1 MRILAALAFTALS
14 AHAQQG
20 WWMQE
25 PIRLVQTNLRE
36 TDATLDPPHLVN
48 QLTDMRANVLLFG
61 MGGIVAYYPTTT
73 PFHYPSPYLPKG
85 RDMFGDVL
93 TAAHSRGVRVIG
105 RFDFSKTDKRVF
117 DAHPEWFFRQANG
130 EPVIYNG
137 LYSTCINGGYYRR
150 QALAILTE
158 ALTKYDVDGLFF
170 NMFGNQSRDYSG
182 RGVGLCHCAECQRRF
197 REMFHRELPDKPD
210 DDYRRFMFA
219 SSREVAAAIGD
230 LIHAKRP
237 AAGYFNY
244 IQQST
249 DGIMSESNTAVN
261 RPLPQWP
268 YTASDNVNRARNSE
282 PGKMAVDL
290 DMQFVDMWW
299 RFATVSPYEIT
310 SRIWQNIAN
319 GGALTFEVN
328 GTLDLQDR
336 QALNAAKPVFRWVA
350 EHAEYYSGQQNAARI
365 LLLGGSQNAGR
376 VFRTGEYR
384 GIFRLLTENHIPFA
398 VSDNTEILK
407 NRRFDVIIATDW
419 VPPELRRYAENGG
432 HVLIVSS
439 APPGF
444 PEFEP
449 VRTDSD
455 MKGYVRV
462 RDHAAFPS
470 LKDADLLLLDGRFTE
485 VRSQAPA
492 PLTLVP
498 PSMIGP
504 PEFVHIDQK
513 DTNIPAIVSARL
525 GKGSFTWMPW
535 DLGGLYYRLGLP
547 AHAALFRDVF
557 DRLEPRR
564 QLLTD
569 AHPLVE
575 MTLLHQNARTLLH
588 LVNFSGHADTAWFQ
602 PAPMRNIRIRLDGA
616 YKSAESIRSPGRLP
630 LEAHGGYSEFVLP
643 SLSDYEIIV
652 LRN

>member
-182 RGVGLCHCAECQRRF
+182 REVGLCHCAECQRRF

-310 SRIWQNIAN
+310 SRMWQNIAN

-350 EHAEYYSGQQNAARI
+350 EHAEYYSGQENAACI

-376 VFRTGEYR
+376 VFRANEYR

-407 NRRFDVIIATDW
+407 NRPFDLVIATDW
-419 VPPELRRYAENGG
+419 APPELRSYAENGG
-432 HVLIVSS
+432 HILIVSS

-455 MKGYVRV
+455 IKGYVRV

-513 DTNIPAIVSARL
+513 DTNIPAIVSAPL
-525 GKGSFTWMPW
+525 GKGSVTWIPW
-535 DLGGLYYRLGLP
+535 DLGGLYYRLSLP

-575 MTLLHQNARTLLH
+575 MTLMRQNARTLLH
-588 LVNFSGHADTAWFQ
+588 LINLTGHADTAWFQ
-602 PAPMRNIRIRLDGA
+602 PAPMRNIRVRLEGA
-616 YKSAESIRSPGRLP
+616 YKSAESVRNPGRLP
-630 LEAHGGYSEFVLP
+630 LAIHAGYSEFVLP
-643 SLSDYEIIV
+643 ALADYELV
-652 LRN
+652 ALTK